1 MKIFF
6 KIFLFI
12 ITIYFSFIN
21 IASAKNELL
30 MVTDK
35 NCIFCIVW
43 EKEIGKI
50 YPKTEIAK
58 TYPLKRIE
66 IKEFNKKT
74 PMGLKKANVTPTF
87 ILIKN
92 KKEKGIILG
101 YSNPEMFWWRI
112 DEILELN

>member
-1 MKIFF
+1 MKILF

-50 YPKTEIAK
+50 YPKTDVAK
-58 TYPLKRIE
+58 QYPIKRIE
-66 IKEFNKKT
+66 IKYFNENIPK
-74 PMGLKKANVTPTF
+74 GLKKARVTPTF
-87 ILIKN
+87 LFIKN
-92 KKEKGIILG
+92 EKVIGEILG
-101 YSNPEMFWWRI
+101 YSNPEMFWWQV
-112 DEILELN
+112 DEIIEK